1 MTGVRA
7 AAPTD
12 VPGPN
17 AVAAVAAV
25 ASAASVAQLA
35 PGRPLMPTASLAA
48 AGPGPSLG
56 HVARDAQT
64 VAAPG
69 PQLHLLGGFGLQVG
83 ESAVPLT
90 PGQQRLVAL
99 LGLRGRALHRGY
111 VAGLLWGDS
120 SEARALGSL
129 RSTLWKL
136 HALSPGVV
144 LISGDSLTLAPDV
157 PVDIRHATELA
168 RALIT
173 DRFDDNTTS
182 ALLEPRFCYELLPGW
197 YEDWVIVE
205 RERHRQLSLHAL
217 ELACEHLTAQHRY
230 GAAMLAGL
238 AAVDRDPLRESAH
251 RAVMKIHIAEGN
263 GAEAIRRYRQ
273 YEKIAA
279 KELGVPPSPM
289 MRALL
294 NEVTAL

>member
-1 MTGVRA
+1 MTGVRV
-7 AAPTD
+7 PVLTD
-12 VPGPN
+12 VSGPN
-17 AVAAVAAV
+17 AVEIVAP
-25 ASAASVAQLA
+25 AASVAQLA
-35 PGRPLMPTASLAA
+35 PARPLMPTASLAP
-48 AGPGPSLG
+48 AGPVTSPG
-56 HVARDAQT
+56 HAARDAQ
-64 VAAPG
+64 VVRAAG
-69 PQLHLLGGFGLQVG
+69 PQLHLLGGFGLQVDDN
-83 ESAVPLT
+83 AVPLT
-90 PGQQRLVAL
+90 PSQQRLVAL
-99 LGLRGRALHRGY
+99 LGLRGGALPRGY

-120 SEARALGSL
+120 SESRAHDSL

-144 LISGDSLTLAPDV
+144 LISGDSLTLAPNV
-157 PVDIRHATELA
+157 PVDVRYATELA

-173 DRFDDNTTS
+173 DRFDDNTVS

-217 ELACEHLTAQHRY
+217 ELVCEHLTSLRRY
-230 GAAMLAGL
+230 GAAILAGL

-251 RAVMKIHIAEGN
+251 RALMKIHIAEGN

-279 KELGVPPSPM
+279 RELGVPPSPM

-294 NEVTAL
+294 HEVTAH

>member
-1 MTGVRA
+1 MTGLRA
-7 AAPTD
+7 PAGLVTSLRHA
-12 VPGPN
+12 VP
-17 AVAAVAAV
+17 
-25 ASAASVAQLA
+25 
-35 PGRPLMPTASLAA
+35 
-48 AGPGPSLG
+48 
-56 HVARDAQT
+56 DAQ
-64 VAAPG
+64 VAPAAG

-83 ESAVPLT
+83 QSAVPLA
-90 PGQQRLVAL
+90 PSQQRLVAL
-99 LGLRGRALHRGY
+99 LGLRSGALHRGF

-120 SEARALGSL
+120 SESRAHGSL

-144 LISGDSLTLAPDV
+144 LISGDSLTLAPNV
-157 PVDIRHATELA
+157 PVDVRYATELA

-173 DRFDDNTTS
+173 DRFDDNTVS

-217 ELACEHLTAQHRY
+217 ELVCEHLTSLRRY
-230 GAAMLAGL
+230 GAAILAGL

-251 RAVMKIHIAEGN
+251 RALMKIHIAEGN

-279 KELGVPPSPM
+279 RELGVPPSPM

-294 NEVTAL
+294 HEVTAH